1 MKETRMSGTSHLK
14 YMLLGG
20 AGLFG
25 VLVLLGLPA
34 SSAVF
39 LAIALACPLMMV
51 FMMGGH
57 QGTAHGSNERA
68 DRVEHP
74 HADSPPRGSHQHH

>member
-1 MKETRMSGTSHLK
+1 MTGTSHLK

-20 AGLFG
+20 AGIFG
-25 VLVLLGLPA
+25 VLLLLGLPVQ
-34 SSAVF
+34 SAVF

-57 QGTAHGSNERA
+57 QGMDHGSNDKT
-68 DRVEHP
+68 DRVEDAN
-74 HADSPPRGSHQHH
+74 ADSAQRSSHQHH